1 MNRTR
6 DERPGWEC
14 APTLV
19 AVFLVACSGS
29 ATSAEAP
36 ASDAGSDGSFDSSD
50 ARVGDA
56 SLPPDAGGKTDA
68 GAPTDAAAAPEDGGH
83 GNPLTELAA
92 CLGPSKPLTL
102 SGQMPYLSV
111 PVGSQA
117 GDFVLDFGS
126 NFSSIDLSAFAPPG
140 PSTSGCNASLLGVVC
155 TVAGFAF
162 FGPPASVQLTTE
174 NYSGVG
180 GAVRQAG
187 IVGTDFLSEDVIT
200 LAYAAGLVF
209 ASPSTGFCS
218 DTALR
223 AAGFAPLTTAGFYEN
238 DLTKLEALSL
248 VDSSGPANDTVPD
261 IPTVP
266 VSVAGAN
273 ALAQLDTGFD
283 DDLTPFS
290 VNINQAFYAEITAAA
305 PSALVRDPSLDTTL
319 TTCVSGVSQSV
330 TGYRLAAST
339 TFDFLTDGGA
349 VARSY
354 ASTAIFVKSAPAA
367 AQGCGGIS
375 TWTVPAAQVAA
386 SYFNEMQIVL
396 FDPYSSR
403 VWIPQQ

>member
-1 MNRTR
+1 MNRTL
-6 DERPGWEC
+6 DERRGWTY
-14 APTLV
+14 ARTLV
-19 AVFLVACSGS
+19 AVLIVGCSGS
-29 ATSAEAP
+29 SSSSEAP
-36 ASDAGSDGSFDSSD
+36 AGDAGSDGRFDASD
-50 ARVGDA
+50 AYAGDA
-56 SLPPDAGGKTDA
+56 SDKTDA
-68 GAPTDAAAAPEDGGH
+68 GGPSDAAAASEDAGH
-83 GNPLTELAA
+83 TNPLTALAA
-92 CLGPSKPLTL
+92 CLGPSKPLTV

-117 GDFVLDFGS
+117 GEFVLDFGS

-140 PSTSGCNASLLGVVC
+140 PSTSGCNASQLGALC

-162 FGPPASVQLTTE
+162 FGPPASVELTTE
-174 NYSGVG
+174 SYSGIG
-180 GAVRQAG
+180 GTVRQAG

-200 LAYAAGLVF
+200 LAYTAGLVF

-223 AAGFAPLTTAGFYEN
+223 AAGFAPLSAAGFYEN
-238 DLTKLEALSL
+238 DLSKLESLSL

-266 VSVAGAN
+266 VSVGGAN

-290 VNINQAFYAEITAAA
+290 VDINQAFYEEITAAA
-305 PSALVRDPSLDTTL
+305 PSALVRDTSLDTTL
-319 TTCVSGVSQSV
+319 STCVSGVSQPV
-330 TGYRLAAST
+330 TGYRLAPST

-354 ASTAIFVKSAPAA
+354 ATAAIFVKSTPAA
-367 AQGCGGIS
+367 AQVCGGIG

-386 SYFNEMQIVL
+386 SYYNEMQIVL

-403 VWIPQQ
+403 VWIPQR

>member
-1 MNRTR
+1 MVVVRGMKYAR
-6 DERPGWEC
+6 
-14 APTLV
+14 ALV
-19 AVFLVACSGS
+19 AVFLVGCSGS
-29 ATSAEAP
+29 SSGSAAP
-36 ASDAGSDGSFDSSD
+36 PGDAGSGGAFDASDAH
-50 ARVGDA
+50 AGDA
-56 SLPPDAGGKTDA
+56 SDSTDAGG
-68 GAPTDAAAAPEDGGH
+68 PTDAAGTSEDGGPT
-83 GNPLTELAA
+83 NPLTALAA
-92 CLGPSKPLTL
+92 CLGPSMPLTL

-117 GDFVLDFGS
+117 GEFVLDFGS

-140 PSTSGCNASLLGVVC
+140 PSTSGCDASELGALC

-162 FGPPASVQLTTE
+162 FGPPASVELTTE
-174 NYSGVG
+174 SYADVSGT
-180 GAVRQAG
+180 VRQAG
-187 IVGTDFLSEDVIT
+187 IVATDLLSQDVIT
-200 LAYAAGLVF
+200 LAYGKSLVF

-223 AAGFAPLTTAGFYEN
+223 AAGFAPLSAAGFYVN
-238 DLTKLEALSL
+238 DVSKLEALSL
-248 VDSSGPANDTVPD
+248 VDTSGPANDTVPN

-266 VSVAGAN
+266 VSVAGTT

-283 DDLTPFS
+283 DDVTPFS
-290 VNINQAFYAEITAAA
+290 VDINQAFYAAIAAAA
-305 PSALVRDPSLDTTL
+305 PSALVRDTSLDTTL
-319 TTCVSGVSQSV
+319 TTCVDGVSQPV
-330 TGYRLAAST
+330 TGYRLAPST

-354 ASTAIFVKSAPAA
+354 ASTAIFLKATPAA
-367 AQGCGGIS
+367 ARVCGGIG

-386 SYFNEMQIVL
+386 SYFNEMQTLL